1 MFKKIKITMKK
12 VGIVSCDKWINKLEE
27 DINLKNALI
36 NLGID
41 AKIIS
46 WQHPL
51 EEKYDLLVL
60 KSIWGYQNYY
70 KEFKNWLL
78 YIKNNNIPLVN
89 GVDIVLNNIMKDI
102 QFNILRKNNVD
113 FIDTIFLPQSKLLN
127 ESIFDM
133 LDDNA
138 YVFKPTISGS
148 GENTYLVTNS
158 SDKSIPNT
166 IQKEDIVKIYNKM
179 LDENSDCK
187 IMIQPFISEINKGE
201 YSCIFIDGK
210 LTHTMLRFPNIFHEK
225 RRPYL
230 VKDVPDSII
239 ELAKVVERIKDF
251 NNYLYMRVD
260 MVLVNGRAKIM
271 EVELADPDLLT
282 KYIDDSNLKSDV
294 IKTFAKKIE
303 RRVR

>member
-1 MFKKIKITMKK
+1 MNK
-12 VGIVSCDKWINKLEE
+12 VGIVSCDRWIDKLEE
-27 DINLKNALI
+27 DNNLKDALI

-46 WQHPL
+46 WQRPL

-60 KSIWGYQNYY
+60 KSVWGYQNYY

-89 GVDIVLNNIMKDI
+89 SVDIILNNIMKDV

-113 FIDTIFLPQSKLLN
+113 IIDTIFLQQSELLN
-127 ESIFDM
+127 KSIFDM

-179 LDENSDCK
+179 LDDNSDCK
-187 IMIQPFISEINKGE
+187 IMIQPFI
-201 YSCIFIDGK
+201 
-210 LTHTMLRFPNIFHEK
+210 
-225 RRPYL
+225 
-230 VKDVPDSII
+230 
-239 ELAKVVERIKDF
+239 
-251 NNYLYMRVD
+251 
-260 MVLVNGRAKIM
+260 
-271 EVELADPDLLT
+271 
-282 KYIDDSNLKSDV
+282 
-294 IKTFAKKIE
+294 
-303 RRVR
+303 

>member
-1 MFKKIKITMKK
+1 MKK
-12 VGIVSCDKWINKLEE
+12 VGIVSCDKWIDKLEE
-27 DINLKNALI
+27 DNNLKNALI

-46 WQHPL
+46 WQQPL

-60 KSIWGYQNYY
+60 KSVWGYQNFY

-78 YIKNNNIPLVN
+78 YVKNNNIQLVN
-89 GVDIVLNNIMKDI
+89 DVDMVLNNIMKDI
-102 QFNILRKNNVD
+102 QFNILEKNNVD
-113 FIDTIFLPQSKLLN
+113 FIDTIFLDQSKLLN
-127 ESIFDM
+127 KNIFEM
-133 LDDNA
+133 LDDKS

-158 SDKSIPNT
+158 NDKSVPNT

-179 LDENSDCK
+179 LDDNSYCK
-187 IMIQPFISEINKGE
+187 IMIQPFISEISNGE

-230 VKDVPDSII
+230 VDNVPDSII
-239 ELAKVVERIKDF
+239 QLARVVERIKEF

-260 MVLVNGRAKIM
+260 MVLVNSKAKIM

-282 KYIDDSNLKSDV
+282 KYIDDSNVKSNV

>member
-1 MFKKIKITMKK
+1 MKK
-12 VGIVSCDKWINKLEE
+12 VGIVSCDKWIDKLEE
-27 DINLKNALI
+27 DNNLKNALI

-46 WQHPL
+46 WQQPL

-60 KSIWGYQNYY
+60 KSVWGYQSYY

-78 YIKNNNIPLVN
+78 YVRNNNIPLVN
-89 GVDIVLNNIMKDI
+89 SVDMILNNIMKDI

-113 FIDTIFLPQSKLLN
+113 FIDTIFLDQSDLLN
-127 ESIFDM
+127 RNMFEM
-133 LDDNA
+133 LDDKS

-148 GENTYLVTNS
+148 GDNTYLVTNS
-158 SDKSIPNT
+158 NDKFVPNT
-166 IQKEDIVKIYNKM
+166 IKKEDAVIIYNKI
-179 LDENSDCK
+179 LDDNSDCK
-187 IMIQPFISEINKGE
+187 IMIQPFISEINNGE

-225 RRPYL
+225 KKPYL
-230 VKDVPDSII
+230 VNNVPDNII
-239 ELAKVVERIKDF
+239 RLARVVERINEF
-251 NNYLYMRVD
+251 NDYLYMRVD
-260 MVLVNGRAKIM
+260 MVLVSGKAKIM

-282 KYIDDSNLKSDV
+282 KYIDDSNVKSNA
-294 IKTFAKKIE
+294 IKIFAKKIE

>member
-1 MFKKIKITMKK
+1 MKK
-12 VGIVSCDKWINKLEE
+12 VGIVSCDKWIDKLEE
-27 DINLKNALI
+27 DNNLKNALI

-46 WQHPL
+46 WQQPL
-51 EEKYDLLVL
+51 EEKHDLLVL
-60 KSIWGYQNYY
+60 KSVWGYQNYY

-78 YIKNNNIPLVN
+78 YVKNNNIPLAN
-89 GVDIVLNNIMKDI
+89 GVDMVLNNIMKNI
-102 QFNILRKNNVD
+102 QFNILEKNNVD
-113 FIDTIFLPQSKLLN
+113 FIDTIFIDQSKLLN
-127 ESIFDM
+127 KNIFDM
-133 LDDNA
+133 LDDKS

-158 SDKSIPNT
+158 NDKSIPNI
-166 IQKEDIVKIYNKM
+166 IQKEDIVKIYNKL
-179 LDENSDCK
+179 LDDNSDCK
-187 IMIQPFISEINKGE
+187 IMIQPFISEINNGE

-225 RRPYL
+225 RRTYL
-230 VKDVPDSII
+230 VNDVPDSII
-239 ELAKVVERIKDF
+239 ELARVVERIKDF

-260 MVLVNGRAKIM
+260 MVLVNGKAKIM

-282 KYIDDSNLKSDV
+282 KYIDDSNVKSNV

>member
-1 MFKKIKITMKK
+1 MKK
-12 VGIVSCDKWINKLEE
+12 VGIISCDKWIGKLEE
-27 DINLKNALI
+27 DNNLKNALI

-46 WQHPL
+46 WQQPL
-51 EEKYDLLVL
+51 EENYDLLVL
-60 KSIWGYQNYY
+60 KSVWGYQNFY

-78 YIKNNNIPLVN
+78 YVKNNNIPLVN
-89 GVDIVLNNIMKDI
+89 GVDMVLNNVMKDI
-102 QFNILRKNNVD
+102 QFNILEKNNVD
-113 FIDTIFLPQSKLLN
+113 FIDTIFLDQPKLLN
-127 ESIFDM
+127 RNIFEM
-133 LDDNA
+133 LDDKS

-148 GENTYLVTNS
+148 GENTYLVMNS
-158 SDKSIPNT
+158 NDKSVPNT

-179 LDENSDCK
+179 LDDNSDCK
-187 IMIQPFISEINKGE
+187 IMIQPFISEINNGE
-201 YSCIFIDGK
+201 YSCIFIDGE

-230 VKDVPDSII
+230 VDDVPDSII
-239 ELAKVVERIKDF
+239 QLARVVERIKEF

-260 MVLVNGRAKIM
+260 MVLVNGKAKIM

-282 KYIDDSNLKSDV
+282 KYIDDSNVKSNV

>member
-1 MFKKIKITMKK
+1 MKK
-12 VGIVSCDKWINKLEE
+12 VGIVSCDKWIDKLEE
-27 DINLKNALI
+27 DNNLKNALI

-46 WQHPL
+46 WQQPL
-51 EEKYDLLVL
+51 EEKHDLLVL
-60 KSIWGYQNYY
+60 KSVWGYQNYY

-78 YIKNNNIPLVN
+78 YVKNNNIPLAN
-89 GVDIVLNNIMKDI
+89 GVDMVLNNIMKNI
-102 QFNILRKNNVD
+102 QFNILEKNNVD
-113 FIDTIFLPQSKLLN
+113 FIDTIFIDQSKLLN
-127 ESIFDM
+127 KNIFDM
-133 LDDNA
+133 LDDKS

-158 SDKSIPNT
+158 NDKSIPNT

-179 LDENSDCK
+179 LDDNSDCK
-187 IMIQPFISEINKGE
+187 IMIQPFISEINNGE

-225 RRPYL
+225 RRTYL
-230 VKDVPDSII
+230 VNDVPDSII
-239 ELAKVVERIKDF
+239 ELARVVERIKDF

-260 MVLVNGRAKIM
+260 MVLVNGKAKIM

-282 KYIDDSNLKSDV
+282 KYIDDSNVKSNV

>member
-1 MFKKIKITMKK
+1 MKK
-12 VGIVSCDKWINKLEE
+12 VGIVSCDKWIDKLEE
-27 DINLKNALI
+27 DNNLKNALI

-46 WQHPL
+46 WQQPL

-60 KSIWGYQNYY
+60 KSVWGYQNYY

-78 YIKNNNIPLVN
+78 YVKNNNIPLAN
-89 GVDIVLNNIMKDI
+89 GVDMVLNNIMKDI
-102 QFNILRKNNVD
+102 QFNILEKNNVD
-113 FIDTIFLPQSKLLN
+113 FIDTIFIDQSKLLN
-127 ESIFDM
+127 KNIFDM
-133 LDDNA
+133 LDDKS

-158 SDKSIPNT
+158 NDKSIPNT

-179 LDENSDCK
+179 LDDNSDCK
-187 IMIQPFISEINKGE
+187 IMIQPFISEINNGE

-225 RRPYL
+225 RRTYL
-230 VKDVPDSII
+230 VNDAPDSII
-239 ELAKVVERIKDF
+239 ELARVVERIKDF

-260 MVLVNGRAKIM
+260 MVLVNGKAKIM

-282 KYIDDSNLKSDV
+282 KYIDDSNVKSNV

>member
-1 MFKKIKITMKK
+1 MKK
-12 VGIVSCDKWINKLEE
+12 VGIISCDKWIGKLEE
-27 DINLKNALI
+27 DNNLKNALI

-46 WQHPL
+46 WQQPL
-51 EEKYDLLVL
+51 EENYDLLVL
-60 KSIWGYQNYY
+60 KSVWGYQNFY

-78 YIKNNNIPLVN
+78 YVKNNNIPLVN
-89 GVDIVLNNIMKDI
+89 GVDMVLNNVMKDI
-102 QFNILRKNNVD
+102 QFNILEKNNVD
-113 FIDTIFLPQSKLLN
+113 FIDTIFLDQPRLLN
-127 ESIFDM
+127 RNIFEM
-133 LDDNA
+133 LDDKS

-148 GENTYLVTNS
+148 GENTYLVMNS
-158 SDKSIPNT
+158 NDKSVPNT

-179 LDENSDCK
+179 LDDNSDCK
-187 IMIQPFISEINKGE
+187 IMIQPFISEINNGE
-201 YSCIFIDGK
+201 YSCIFIDGE

-230 VKDVPDSII
+230 VDDVPDSII
-239 ELAKVVERIKDF
+239 QLARVVERIKEF

-260 MVLVNGRAKIM
+260 MVLVNGKAKIM

-282 KYIDDSNLKSDV
+282 KYIDDSNVKSNV

>member
-1 MFKKIKITMKK
+1 MKK
-12 VGIVSCDKWINKLEE
+12 VGIVSCDKWIDKLEE
-27 DINLKNALI
+27 DNNLKNALI

-46 WQHPL
+46 WQQPL
-51 EEKYDLLVL
+51 EEKHDLLVL
-60 KSIWGYQNYY
+60 KSVWGYQNYY

-78 YIKNNNIPLVN
+78 YVKNNNIPLAN
-89 GVDIVLNNIMKDI
+89 GVDMVLNNIMKNI
-102 QFNILRKNNVD
+102 QFNILEKNNVD
-113 FIDTIFLPQSKLLN
+113 FIDTIFIDQSKLLN
-127 ESIFDM
+127 KNIFDM
-133 LDDNA
+133 LDDKS

-158 SDKSIPNT
+158 NDKSIPNT

-179 LDENSDCK
+179 LDDNSDCK
-187 IMIQPFISEINKGE
+187 IMIQPFISEINNGE

-230 VKDVPDSII
+230 VNDVPDSII
-239 ELAKVVERIKDF
+239 ELAKVVEKIKDF

-260 MVLVNGRAKIM
+260 MVLVNGKAKIM

-282 KYIDDSNLKSDV
+282 KYIDDSNVKSNV
-294 IKTFAKKIE
+294 INTFAKKIE

>member
-1 MFKKIKITMKK
+1 MFKKVEIIMKK
-12 VGIVSCDKWINKLEE
+12 VGIVSCDKWIGKLEE
-27 DINLKNALI
+27 DNNLKNALI

-46 WQHPL
+46 WQQPL
-51 EEKYDLLVL
+51 EENYDLLVL
-60 KSIWGYQNYY
+60 KSVWGYQNFY

-78 YIKNNNIPLVN
+78 YVKNNNIPLVN
-89 GVDIVLNNIMKDI
+89 GVDMVLNNVMKDI
-102 QFNILRKNNVD
+102 QFNILEKNNVD
-113 FIDTIFLPQSKLLN
+113 FIDTIFLDQPKLLN
-127 ESIFDM
+127 RNIFEM
-133 LDDNA
+133 LDDKS

-148 GENTYLVTNS
+148 GENTYLVMNS
-158 SDKSIPNT
+158 NDKSVPNT

-179 LDENSDCK
+179 LDDNSDCK
-187 IMIQPFISEINKGE
+187 IMIQPFISEINNGE
-201 YSCIFIDGK
+201 YSCIFIDGE

-230 VKDVPDSII
+230 VDDVPDSII
-239 ELAKVVERIKDF
+239 QLARVVERIKEF

-260 MVLVNGRAKIM
+260 MVLVNGKAKIM

-282 KYIDDSNLKSDV
+282 KYIDDSNVKSNV

>member
-1 MFKKIKITMKK
+1 MKK
-12 VGIVSCDKWINKLEE
+12 VGIVSCDKWIDKLEE
-27 DINLKNALI
+27 DNNLKNALI

-46 WQHPL
+46 WQQPL

-60 KSIWGYQNYY
+60 KSVWGYQNYY

-78 YIKNNNIPLVN
+78 YVKNNNIPLAN
-89 GVDIVLNNIMKDI
+89 GVDMVLNNIMKDI

-113 FIDTIFLPQSKLLN
+113 FIDTIFLDQSELLN
-127 ESIFDM
+127 KNIFDM
-133 LDDNA
+133 LDDKSN
-138 YVFKPTISGS
+138 VFKPTISGS
-148 GENTYLVTNS
+148 GENTYLVTNF

-166 IQKEDIVKIYNKM
+166 IQKEDIVKVYNKI
-179 LDENSDCK
+179 LDDNSDCK
-187 IMIQPFISEINKGE
+187 IMLQPFISEINKGE

-230 VKDVPDSII
+230 VNDVPDSII
-239 ELAKVVERIKDF
+239 ELAKVVEKIKDF

-260 MVLVNGRAKIM
+260 MVLVNDNAKIM
-271 EVELADPDLLT
+271 EVELADPDFLT
-282 KYIDDSNLKSDV
+282 KYIDDSNVKSDV

-303 RRVR
+303 RRIR

>member
-1 MFKKIKITMKK
+1 MKK
-12 VGIVSCDKWINKLEE
+12 VGIVSCDKWIDKLEE
-27 DINLKNALI
+27 DNNLKNALI

-46 WQHPL
+46 WQQPL

-60 KSIWGYQNYY
+60 KSVWGYQNYY

-78 YIKNNNIPLVN
+78 YVKNNNIPLAN
-89 GVDIVLNNIMKDI
+89 GVDMVLNNIMKDI
-102 QFNILRKNNVD
+102 QFNILEKNNVD
-113 FIDTIFLPQSKLLN
+113 FIDTIFLDRFKLLN
-127 ESIFDM
+127 RNILEM
-133 LDDNA
+133 LNDKS

-158 SDKSIPNT
+158 NDKSIPNT

-179 LDENSDCK
+179 LDGNSDCK
-187 IMIQPFISEINKGE
+187 IMIQPFISEINNGE
-201 YSCIFIDGK
+201 YSCIFIDGE
-210 LTHTMLRFPNIFHEK
+210 LTHAMLRFPNIFHEK

-230 VKDVPDSII
+230 VDDVPDSII
-239 ELAKVVERIKDF
+239 QLARVVERIKDF

-260 MVLVNGRAKIM
+260 MVLVNGKAKIM
-271 EVELADPDLLT
+271 EVELTDPDLLT
-282 KYIDDSNLKSDV
+282 KYIDDSNVKSNV

>member
-1 MFKKIKITMKK
+1 MKK
-12 VGIVSCDKWINKLEE
+12 VGIVSCDKWIDKLEE
-27 DINLKNALI
+27 DNNLKNALI

-46 WQHPL
+46 WQQPL

-60 KSIWGYQNYY
+60 KSVWGYQNYY

-78 YIKNNNIPLVN
+78 YVKNNNIPLVN
-89 GVDIVLNNIMKDI
+89 GVDMVLNNVMKDI
-102 QFNILRKNNVD
+102 QFNILEKNNVD
-113 FIDTIFLPQSKLLN
+113 FIDTIFLDQPKLLN
-127 ESIFDM
+127 RNIFEM
-133 LDDNA
+133 LDDKS

-148 GENTYLVTNS
+148 GENTYLVMNS
-158 SDKSIPNT
+158 NDKSVPNT

-179 LDENSDCK
+179 LDDNSDCK
-187 IMIQPFISEINKGE
+187 IMIQPFISEINNGE
-201 YSCIFIDGK
+201 YSCIFIDGE

-230 VKDVPDSII
+230 VDDVPDSII
-239 ELAKVVERIKDF
+239 QLARVVERIKEF

-260 MVLVNGRAKIM
+260 MVLVDGKAKIM

-282 KYIDDSNLKSDV
+282 KYIDDSNVKSNI

>member
-1 MFKKIKITMKK
+1 MKK
-12 VGIVSCDKWINKLEE
+12 VGIVSCDKWIDKLEE
-27 DINLKNALI
+27 DNNLKNALI

-46 WQHPL
+46 WQQPL

-60 KSIWGYQNYY
+60 KSVWGYQNFY

-78 YIKNNNIPLVN
+78 YVKNNNIPLVN
-89 GVDIVLNNIMKDI
+89 DVDMVLNNIMKDI
-102 QFNILRKNNVD
+102 QFNILEKNNVD
-113 FIDTIFLPQSKLLN
+113 FIDTIFLDQSKLLN
-127 ESIFDM
+127 KNIFEM
-133 LDDNA
+133 LDDKS

-158 SDKSIPNT
+158 NDKSVPNT

-179 LDENSDCK
+179 LDDNSDCK
-187 IMIQPFISEINKGE
+187 IMIQPFISEISNGE

-230 VKDVPDSII
+230 VDNVPDSII
-239 ELAKVVERIKDF
+239 QLARVVERIKEF

-260 MVLVNGRAKIM
+260 MVLVNSKAKIM

-282 KYIDDSNLKSDV
+282 KYIDDSNVKSNV

>member
-1 MFKKIKITMKK
+1 MKK
-12 VGIVSCDKWINKLEE
+12 VGIVSCDKWIDKLEE
-27 DINLKNALI
+27 DNNLKNALI

-46 WQHPL
+46 WQQPL

-60 KSIWGYQNYY
+60 KSVWGYQNYY

-78 YIKNNNIPLVN
+78 YVKNNNIPLVN
-89 GVDIVLNNIMKDI
+89 GVDMVLNNIMKDI
-102 QFNILRKNNVD
+102 QFNILEKNNVD
-113 FIDTIFLPQSKLLN
+113 FIDTIFLDRFKLLN
-127 ESIFDM
+127 RNILEM
-133 LDDNA
+133 LDDKS

-158 SDKSIPNT
+158 NDKSIPNT

-179 LDENSDCK
+179 LDGNSDCK
-187 IMIQPFISEINKGE
+187 IMIQPFISEISNGE
-201 YSCIFIDGK
+201 YSCIFIDGE

-230 VKDVPDSII
+230 VDDVPDSII
-239 ELAKVVERIKDF
+239 QLARVVERIKDF

-260 MVLVNGRAKIM
+260 MVLVNGKAKIM
-271 EVELADPDLLT
+271 EVELTDPDLLT
-282 KYIDDSNLKSDV
+282 KYIDDSNVKSNV

>member
-1 MFKKIKITMKK
+1 MKK
-12 VGIVSCDKWINKLEE
+12 VGIVSCDKWIDKLEE
-27 DINLKNALI
+27 DNNLKNALI

-41 AKIIS
+41 ANIIS
-46 WQHPL
+46 WQQPL

-60 KSIWGYQNYY
+60 KSVWGYQNFY

-78 YIKNNNIPLVN
+78 YVKNNNIPLVN
-89 GVDIVLNNIMKDI
+89 DVDMVLNNIMKDI
-102 QFNILRKNNVD
+102 QFNILKKNNVD
-113 FIDTIFLPQSKLLN
+113 YIDTIFLDQSKLLN
-127 ESIFDM
+127 RIIFEI
-133 LDDNA
+133 LDDKS

-158 SDKSIPNT
+158 NDKSVPN
-166 IQKEDIVKIYNKM
+166 IIKKEDIVKIYNKM
-179 LDENSDCK
+179 LDDNSDCK
-187 IMIQPFISEINKGE
+187 IMIQPFISEINNGE

-230 VKDVPDSII
+230 VDNVPDSII
-239 ELAKVVERIKDF
+239 QLARVVERIKEF

-260 MVLVNGRAKIM
+260 MVLVNGKAKIM

-282 KYIDDSNLKSDV
+282 KYIDDSNVKSNV
-294 IKTFAKKIE
+294 IKTLAKKIE
-303 RRVR
+303 RIVR

>member
-1 MFKKIKITMKK
+1 MKK
-12 VGIVSCDKWINKLEE
+12 VGIVSCDKWIDKLEE
-27 DINLKNALI
+27 DNNLENALI

-60 KSIWGYQNYY
+60 KSVWGYQNYY

-89 GVDIVLNNIMKDI
+89 GVDIILNNIMKDI

-113 FIDTIFLPQSKLLN
+113 FIDTIFLQQSELLN
-127 ESIFDM
+127 NSIFDM

-166 IQKEDIVKIYNKM
+166 IQKEDIIKICNKM
-179 LDENSDCK
+179 LDKNSDCK

-230 VKDVPDSII
+230 VNDAPDSIL

-260 MVLVNGRAKIM
+260 MVLVKGKAKIM

-282 KYIDDSNLKSDV
+282 KYIDNSNVKSNV

>member
-1 MFKKIKITMKK
+1 MKK
-12 VGIVSCDKWINKLEE
+12 VGIVSCDKWIDKLEE
-27 DINLKNALI
+27 DNNLKNALI

-46 WQHPL
+46 WQQPL

-60 KSIWGYQNYY
+60 KSVWGYQNYY

-78 YIKNNNIPLVN
+78 YVKNNNIPLAN
-89 GVDIVLNNIMKDI
+89 GVDMVLNNIMKDI
-102 QFNILRKNNVD
+102 QFNILEKNNVD
-113 FIDTIFLPQSKLLN
+113 FIDTIFLDRFKLLN
-127 ESIFDM
+127 RNILEM
-133 LDDNA
+133 LNDKS

-158 SDKSIPNT
+158 NDKSIPNT

-179 LDENSDCK
+179 LDGNSDCK
-187 IMIQPFISEINKGE
+187 IMIQPFISEINNGE
-201 YSCIFIDGK
+201 YSCIFIDGE
-210 LTHTMLRFPNIFHEK
+210 LTHTMLRFPNIFHKK

-230 VKDVPDSII
+230 VDDVPDSII
-239 ELAKVVERIKDF
+239 QLARVVERIKDF

-260 MVLVNGRAKIM
+260 MVLVNGKAKIM
-271 EVELADPDLLT
+271 EVELTDPDLLT
-282 KYIDDSNLKSDV
+282 KYIDDSNVKSNV

>member
-1 MFKKIKITMKK
+1 MKK

-27 DINLKNALI
+27 DNNLKNALI

-41 AKIIS
+41 TKIIS
-46 WQHPL
+46 WQQPL

-60 KSIWGYQNYY
+60 KSVWGYQNYY

-78 YIKNNNIPLVN
+78 YVKSNNIPLVN
-89 GVDIVLNNIMKDI
+89 GVDMILNNIMKNI
-102 QFNILRKNNVD
+102 QFDILEKNNVD
-113 FIDTIFLPQSKLLN
+113 LIDTIFLDQSKLLN
-127 ESIFDM
+127 RNIFDM
-133 LDDNA
+133 LDDKS

-158 SDKSIPNT
+158 NDKCIPNT
-166 IQKEDIVKIYNKM
+166 IPKEDIVKIYKKV
-179 LDENSDCK
+179 LDGNSDCK
-187 IMIQPFISEINKGE
+187 IMIQPFVSGINNGE

-230 VKDVPDSII
+230 VDDVPDSII
-239 ELAKVVERIKDF
+239 ELAKVVEKIKEF

-260 MVLVNGRAKIM
+260 MVLVNGKAKIM

-282 KYIDDSNLKSDV
+282 KYIDDSNVKSNV
-294 IKTFAKKIE
+294 IKNFAKKIK

>member
-1 MFKKIKITMKK
+1 MKK
-12 VGIVSCDKWINKLEE
+12 VGIVSCDKWIDKLEE
-27 DINLKNALI
+27 DNNLKNALI

-46 WQHPL
+46 WQQPL
-51 EEKYDLLVL
+51 EEKHDLLVL
-60 KSIWGYQNYY
+60 KSVWGYQNYY

-78 YIKNNNIPLVN
+78 YVKNNNIPLAN
-89 GVDIVLNNIMKDI
+89 GVDMVLNNIMKNI
-102 QFNILRKNNVD
+102 QFNILEKNNVD
-113 FIDTIFLPQSKLLN
+113 FIDTIFIDQSKLLN
-127 ESIFDM
+127 KNIFDM
-133 LDDNA
+133 LDDKS

-158 SDKSIPNT
+158 NDKSIPNT

-179 LDENSDCK
+179 LDDNSDCK
-187 IMIQPFISEINKGE
+187 IMIQPFISEINNGE

-225 RRPYL
+225 RRTYL
-230 VKDVPDSII
+230 VNDAPDSII
-239 ELAKVVERIKDF
+239 ELARVVERIKDF

-260 MVLVNGRAKIM
+260 MVLVNGKAKIM

-282 KYIDDSNLKSDV
+282 KYIDDSNVKSNV

>member
-1 MFKKIKITMKK
+1 MKK
-12 VGIVSCDKWINKLEE
+12 VGIVSCDKWIDKLEE
-27 DINLKNALI
+27 DNNLKNALI

-46 WQHPL
+46 WQQPL
-51 EEKYDLLVL
+51 EEKHDLLVL
-60 KSIWGYQNYY
+60 KSVWGYQNYY

-78 YIKNNNIPLVN
+78 YVKNNNIPLAN
-89 GVDIVLNNIMKDI
+89 GVDMVLNNIMKNI
-102 QFNILRKNNVD
+102 QFNILEKNNVD
-113 FIDTIFLPQSKLLN
+113 FIDTIFIDQSKLLN
-127 ESIFDM
+127 KNIFDM
-133 LDDNA
+133 LDDKS

-148 GENTYLVTNS
+148 GENTYWVTNS
-158 SDKSIPNT
+158 NDKSIPNT

-179 LDENSDCK
+179 LDDNSDCK
-187 IMIQPFISEINKGE
+187 IMIQPFISEINNGE

-225 RRPYL
+225 GRPYL
-230 VKDVPDSII
+230 VDDAPDSII
-239 ELAKVVERIKDF
+239 QLARVVERIKEF

-260 MVLVNGRAKIM
+260 MVLVNGKAKIM

-282 KYIDDSNLKSDV
+282 KYIDDSNVKSNV

-303 RRVR
+303 MRVR